1 MRSEE
6 GRLGMLFGGTGDK
19 EELDALPGFGN
30 VEGELVD
37 VWWNVGLLELGG
49 DRSYRRTH
57 AGGLTALTRR
67 DRAGCEVA
75 ALCSGFPRQELEAGW
90 WWHGAQ
96 GIMWEN
102 DCSGRV
108 KVRYPNVG
116 GEEPKK
122 DQIPGISEAKGSE
135 KVDWRMGKV
144 ELKKGA
150 EANSRMQ
157 DECEDDFALL
167 QGVASLF

>member
-1 MRSEE
+1 
-6 GRLGMLFGGTGDK
+6 
-19 EELDALPGFGN
+19 
-30 VEGELVD
+30 
-37 VWWNVGLLELGG
+37 
-49 DRSYRRTH
+49 
-57 AGGLTALTRR
+57 
-67 DRAGCEVA
+67 
-75 ALCSGFPRQELEAGW
+75 
-90 WWHGAQ
+90 
-96 GIMWEN
+96 MWEN

>member
-57 AGGLTALTRR
+57 ASGLTALTRR

-75 ALCSGFPRQELEAGW
+75 ALCSGFPGLELEAWW

-96 GIMWEN
+96 GIIWEVFAVEGLKC
-102 DCSGRV
+102 DT
-108 KVRYPNVG
+108 
-116 GEEPKK
+116 
-122 DQIPGISEAKGSE
+122 
-135 KVDWRMGKV
+135 RM
-144 ELKKGA
+144 
-150 EANSRMQ
+150 
-157 DECEDDFALL
+157 
-167 QGVASLF
+167 